1 MRFIIPFSN
10 FSLFESDEEN
20 QEFSFD
26 ELSPEIQEKVLSN
39 YKEEYQD
46 KIDSWWY
53 EDVIENFK
61 SGLEELGLENIECNF
76 SGFWSQGDGASFTA
90 GVRDVGKF
98 FKEALKLQPGKWF
111 EYSIPDPNRVKTEIE
126 KQMDDF
132 EETFVDLGIWEP
144 KVDKIHPEDFWISIV
159 RSNSRYYHENTIS
172 ADLDVEEP
180 IEGRNLYDNQQK
192 EFNVWIDSLTN
203 SITEW
208 ARQKSR
214 ELYSELEA
222 EYDSI
227 NSDKAIIEWMDSMD
241 YKFTKDGEKIG

>member
-39 YKEEYQD
+39 YKEEYRD

-90 GVRDVGKF
+90 RVRDVGKF
-98 FKEALKLQPGKWF
+98 FKEALKLQPVKWF
-111 EYSIPDPNRVKTEIE
+111 AYGEEKEEKEEEDEIDA
-126 KQMDDF
+126 MISGF
-132 EETFVDLGIWEP
+132 EELGINS
-144 KVDKIHPEDFWISIV
+144 KIIPLTPDDFWINIERNS
-159 RSNSRYYHENTIS
+159 SRYYHEFTIS
-172 ADLDVEEP
+172 AEIDVEEP
-180 IEGRNLYDNQQK
+180 MEGRNFNASEQK
-192 EFNVWIDSLTN
+192 EFDNWLGSLAD
-203 SITEW
+203 SITKW

-222 EYDSI
+222 EYGSI
-227 NSDKAIIEWMDSMD
+227 NSDKAVIEWMDSMD
-241 YKFTKDGEKIG
+241 YKFTREGEKIG

>member
-1 MRFIIPFSN
+1 MRFIIPFSS
-10 FSLFESDEEN
+10 FSLFESDEEK

-39 YKEEYQD
+39 FKEEYRE

-61 SGLEELGLENIECNF
+61 SELEDLGLEDIECNF
-76 SGFWSQGDGASFTA
+76 SGFWSQGDGASFIA
-90 GVRDVGKF
+90 KVRDVKKF
-98 FKEALKLQPGKWF
+98 FKEAIKLQPGKWF
-111 EYSIPDPNRVKTEIE
+111 DYSIPDPNRVKTEIE
-126 KQMDDF
+126 KQMEDF
-132 EETFVDLGIWEP
+132 EETFVNLGIWEP
-144 KVDKIHPEDFWISIV
+144 KVDKLQPDDFWINIERNS
-159 RSNSRYYHENTIS
+159 SRYYHEFTIS

-180 IEGRNLYDNQQK
+180 IEGRNLDYKQQK
-192 EFNVWIDSLTN
+192 EFDNWLDRLTD

-208 ARQKSR
+208 ARKKSR

-227 NSDKAIIEWMDSMD
+227 NSDKSIIEWMDSMD
-241 YKFTKDGEKIG
+241 YKFTKAGEKIG

>member
-1 MRFIIPFSN
+1 MRFIIPFSD

-39 YKEEYQD
+39 YKEEYRD

-61 SGLEELGLENIECNF
+61 SGLEELGLQNIECNF

-90 GVRDVGKF
+90 DVSFVAKF
-98 FKEALKLQPGKWF
+98 FKEALELQPGKWF
-111 EYSIPDPNRVKTEIE
+111 AYEEEKEEKEEDDIE
-126 KQMDDF
+126 AMISGF
-132 EETFVDLGIWEP
+132 EELGINS
-144 KVDKIHPEDFWISIV
+144 KIIPLTPDDFWISIV

-172 ADLDVEEP
+172 AELGVLEP
-180 IEGRNLYDNQQK
+180 IEGRNFDDNQQK
-192 EFNVWIDSLTN
+192 EFNVWLDSLTD
-203 SITEW
+203 SITRW

-227 NSDKAIIEWMDSMD
+227 NSDESIIEWMDSMD
-241 YKFTKDGEKIG
+241 YKFTREGEKIG